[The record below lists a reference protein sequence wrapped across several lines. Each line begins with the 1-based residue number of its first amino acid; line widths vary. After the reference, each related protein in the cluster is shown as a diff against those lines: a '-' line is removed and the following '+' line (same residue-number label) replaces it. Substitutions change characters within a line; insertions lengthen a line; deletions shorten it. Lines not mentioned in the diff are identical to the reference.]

1 MFWEAGCML
10 ASLGWGLHVLF
21 ERRRIARLGRALD
34 ILAEQGSAQA
44 ALAVAGVDAQNGPL
58 LSGLSKLGALQEGMR
73 QRIEH
78 EEFSLR
84 TVLSSMEEG
93 VLVADERQK
102 IRLVNP
108 AFDAVFDLQKT
119 PLERSVLE
127 VLREPD
133 VHRLLLEVLRSGAT
147 IERQLE
153 MMPGK
158 RPRFITVRA
167 VPMSDL
173 RGRPG
178 VLAVFRDVSR
188 LMELE
193 QVRRE
198 FVANVSHELRTPLAI
213 FQGYVENLIEIPD
226 LPESERALVY
236 EVLLKHSKRLNA
248 LVEDLL
254 AIARLEA
261 RKEEFRWEYLEPGAL
276 IRELVDEWKVRT
288 RGGAI
293 EVLVDAPE
301 SLPCVRL
308 DKMRIEQVMHN
319 LLENAL
325 KHSPANGA
333 RVVVRASLLEGLWV
347 RVSVEDN
354 GSGISPRDLPH
365 IFERFYRA
373 DKARGGATNR
383 GPSHSTGL
391 GLSIVKHIVAGHGGE
406 VGAESAYGNG
416 AKVWFRLPVGAPE
429 KEDDTRLPAMSPTE
443 SVLKP
448 E

>member
-1 MFWEAGCML
+1 MSEGNEIIWQAGCVL
-10 ASLGWGLHVLF
+10 ATVGWGLKGLF
-21 ERRRIARLGRALD
+21 ERRRVARLGRALD
-34 ILAEQGSAQA
+34 MLSEQGNVQA
-44 ALAVAGVDAQNGPL
+44 ALAVAGVDSIHAAL
-58 LSGLSKLGALQEGMR
+58 LSKLTKLGAVQDEMR

-102 IRLVNP
+102 IRLANP
-108 AFDAVFDLQKT
+108 AFSAVFGLQKS
-119 PLERSVLE
+119 PVEQSVLE

-133 VHRLLLEVLRSGAT
+133 VHRLLQEVLRSGDAM
-147 IERQLE
+147 ERQLE

-158 RPRFITVRA
+158 RSRFITVRA
-167 VPMSDL
+167 VPMSDV

-178 VLAVFRDVSR
+178 VLAVVWDVTR

-213 FQGYVENLIEIPD
+213 FQGYVENLIDIPD
-226 LPESERALVY
+226 LPETERNLVY
-236 EVLLKHSKRLNA
+236 TIILKHSKRLNA

-261 RKEEFRWEYLEPGAL
+261 RKEKFRWERLEPGEL
-276 IRELVDEWKVRT
+276 IRDLVDDWKVRT
-288 RGGAI
+288 VGAAMAVSVEAP
-293 EVLVDAPE
+293 EVLP
-301 SLPCVRL
+301 LVRI
-308 DKMRIEQVMHN
+308 DRMRMEQVLHN
-319 LLENAL
+319 LLENAF
-325 KHSPANGA
+325 KHSPAAGG
-333 RVVVRASLLEGLWV
+333 RVLVRAFLEADAWV

-354 GSGISPRDLPH
+354 GSGIAQRDLPH

-373 DKARGGATNR
+373 DKARGGASTR
-383 GPSHSTGL
+383 GAAHSTGL

-406 VGAESAYGNG
+406 VGAESAHGSG
-416 AKVWFRLPVGAPE
+416 AKVWFRLPVS
-429 KEDDTRLPAMSPTE
+429 KESDEALNPTAGQ
-443 SVLKP
+443 P
-448 E
+448 WR

>member
-1 MFWEAGCML
+1 MSEGNEIFWQVGCL
-10 ASLGWGLHVLF
+10 VATAGWGLKVLF
-21 ERRRIARLGRALD
+21 ERRRVARLGRALD
-34 ILAEQGSAQA
+34 MLAEQCNVQA
-44 ALAVAGVDAQNGPL
+44 ALAVAGVDSVHAEL
-58 LSGLSKLGALQEGMR
+58 LSKLSKLGAVQEEMR

-93 VLVADERQK
+93 VLVTDERQK
-102 IRLVNP
+102 IRLANP
-108 AFDAVFDLQKT
+108 AFNAVFGLQKS
-119 PLERSVLE
+119 PLEQSVLE

-133 VHRLLLEVLRSGAT
+133 VHRLLLEVLRSRDT
-147 IERQLE
+147 FERQLE

-158 RPRFITVRA
+158 RSRFITVRA
-167 VPMSDL
+167 VPMSDV

-178 VLAVFRDVSR
+178 VLAVFRDVTR

-213 FQGYVENLIEIPD
+213 FQGYVENLIDIPD
-226 LPESERALVY
+226 LPESERNLVY
-236 EVLLKHSKRLNA
+236 SIILKHSKRLNA

-261 RKEEFRWEYLEPGAL
+261 RKETFRWERLEPGEL
-276 IRELVDEWKVRT
+276 IRALVEDWKVRT
-288 RGGAI
+288 NGASI
-293 EVLVDAPE
+293 AVSVDAPDV
-301 SLPCVRL
+301 LPLVRV
-308 DKMRIEQVMHN
+308 DRMRMEQVLHN

-325 KHSPANGA
+325 KHSPASSG
-333 RVVVRASLLEGLWV
+333 RVLVRAFLEADAWV

-354 GSGISPRDLPH
+354 GSGISQRDLPH

-373 DKARGGATNR
+373 DRSRGAASDRGA
-383 GPSHSTGL
+383 GHSTGL

-406 VGAESAYGNG
+406 VGALSSPGTG
-416 AKVWFRLPVGAPE
+416 AKVWFRLPVSQEGDEAFNSSVE
-429 KEDDTRLPAMSPTE
+429 E
-443 SVLKP
+443 SDS
-448 E
+448 